1 MKNIKFVVLFIAV
14 SLINCERDDI
24 CAYTTSTTPR
34 LIIEFYDTDEPD
46 DLKNVPR
53 LTVYG
58 EGMFTDED
66 GVITPPT
73 EASDS
78 IVEVYDASDSID
90 DESSYVFN
98 VNTNTIALPLKLTD
112 DLGNNFITTR
122 FILEKDTNL
131 RIDGTGESNI
141 DILEIRYSTDFVYVS
156 RACGYKSTF
165 INLGV
170 SRDLVIDDDRWIT
183 NIVIE
188 ESIESTVE
196 NENTTHVRI
205 YH

>member
-1 MKNIKFVVLFIAV
+1 MKNIKFVVLFIAIA
-14 SLINCERDDI
+14 LINCERDDI
-24 CAYTTSTTPR
+24 CSYTTSTTPR

-66 GVITPPT
+66 GVTTEPT
-73 EASDS
+73 EASDR
-78 IVEVYDASDSID
+78 IVEVYDESDSID
-90 DESSYVFN
+90 DDVSYVFN
-98 VNTNTIALPLKLTD
+98 INTNTIALPLKVD
-112 DLGNNFITTR
+112 DVPVGEFITTR

-131 RIDGTGESNI
+131 RLDETGGSNI
-141 DILEIRYSTDFVYVS
+141 DILEIRYSTDLVYVS

-165 INLGV
+165 TDLGLTRE
-170 SRDLVIDDDRWIT
+170 SLIDDPWIT

-188 ESIESTVE
+188 ESIESTIE